1 MHQIQPVQ
9 NPHDQQILSTFGI
22 GPSEIIHQDGRYW
35 LTAEQIGTAL
45 GYSEPRKSIVNLFN
59 KNREELAPYQAVI
72 SLMTTSSDDGRG
84 GGVKDVTIFNT
95 DGAMLISMMAC
106 TPRASA
112 FRREVLALLKR
123 WEAGE
128 FVHVSRVR
136 QMAADTASAIV
147 SAIAASPVMTADKYR
162 NLVRYQS
169 MGLSAREIA
178 LLLGVSKTT
187 VLRFT
192 SKNHFGD
199 SAGLVRIGGAA

>member
-45 GYSEPRKSIVNLFN
+45 GYSEPRIAIVKLFN
-59 KNREELAPYQAVI
+59 RNRDELAPYHSVT
-72 SLMTTSSDDGRG
+72 SLVTEAGWRET
-84 GGVKDVTIFNT
+84 TIFNT

-128 FVHVSRVR
+128 FVHISRVR

-169 MGLSAREIA
+169 MGLSSREIS

-192 SKNHFGD
+192 GKNHFGE
-199 SAGLVRIGGAA
+199 STGLVRIGGAA

>member
-136 QMAADTASAIV
+136 QMADDAASAIV
-147 SAIAASPVMTADKYR
+147 SAIAASPVMTADRYR
-162 NLVRYQS
+162 NLVRYKT
-169 MGLSAREIA
+169 MGLSAREIS

-192 SKNHFGD
+192 SKNHFGGQ
-199 SAGLVRIGGAA
+199 AGLVRIGGRA

>member
-9 NPHDQQILSTFGI
+9 HPHDQQILSTFGI

-35 LTAEQIGTAL
+35 LTATQIGTAL
-45 GYSEPRKSIVNLFN
+45 GYSEPRVSVVRLFN
-59 KNREELAPYQAVI
+59 RNREELAQYQAVVN
-72 SLMTTSSDDGRG
+72 LTTPCAADGRG
-84 GGVKDVTIFNT
+84 GGIQETTIFNT

-128 FVHVSRVR
+128 FIHVSRVR

-169 MGLSAREIA
+169 MGLSSREIS
-178 LLLGVSKTT
+178 LLLGISKTT

-192 SKNHFGD
+192 SKNHFGE
-199 SAGLVRIGGAA
+199 STGLVRIGGAA

>member
-59 KNREELAPYQAVI
+59 KNREELAPYQSVI
-72 SLMTTSSDDGRG
+72 SLMTEAGWRET
-84 GGVKDVTIFNT
+84 TIFNT

-128 FVHVSRVR
+128 FIHVSRVR

-162 NLVRYQS
+162 NLVRYKT
-169 MGLSAREIA
+169 MGLSAREIS

-192 SKNHFGD
+192 GIKTHFGE
-199 SAGLVRIGGAA
+199 SSGLVRIGGTA

>member
-45 GYSEPRKSIVNLFN
+45 GYSEPRIAIVKLFN
-59 KNREELAPYQAVI
+59 RNRDELAPYHSVT
-72 SLMTTSSDDGRG
+72 SLVTEAGWRET
-84 GGVKDVTIFNT
+84 TIFNT

-128 FVHVSRVR
+128 FIHVSRVR

-169 MGLSAREIA
+169 MGLSSREIS
-178 LLLGVSKTT
+178 LLLGISKTT